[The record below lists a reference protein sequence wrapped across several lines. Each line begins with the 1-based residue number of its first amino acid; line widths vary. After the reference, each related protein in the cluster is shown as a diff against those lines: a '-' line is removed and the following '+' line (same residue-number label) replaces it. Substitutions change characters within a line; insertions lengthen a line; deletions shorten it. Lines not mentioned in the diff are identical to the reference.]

1 MRNASALVGALLALL
16 MLPVG
21 AAAAAPGDEPAT
33 AITVTAGTT
42 RGDSTNMTS
51 NAAVDPASCGDFEGF
66 SNTMWFAYTPA
77 KKGITLVDLNSFV
90 SDGSTD
96 FLAILF
102 VYARAANG
110 NLTLVGC
117 SAYPATVPNRW
128 ASWPKPRRSA
138 CSSNGPAPSGR
149 VSR

>member
-1 MRNASALVGALLALL
+1 MRNASALLAALLVLL

-21 AAAAAPGDEPAT
+21 AAAADPGDEPAT

-51 NAAVDPASCGDFEGF
+51 NAAVDPASCGEFEGF

-77 KKGITLVDLNSFV
+77 KSGTTVVDLSSFV
-90 SDGSTD
+90 SDDGSTN

-102 VYARAANG
+102 VYAKAANG
-110 NLTLVGC
+110 DLTLVGC
-117 SAYPATVPNRW
+117 SAYPATFVFS
-128 ASWPKPRRSA
+128 ASA
-138 CSSNGPAPSGR
+138 GTT
-149 VSR
+149 